1 MNLIFAPIG
10 LAIGNR
16 HLLKTFIVKDIK
28 GRFEGSVAG
37 TFWALIHPLAQILVY
52 LAVFSI
58 VLRVEVK
65 AHETGTDSYAVFFLS
80 GMFPWLLVAETL
92 SRAVGCLV
100 DNAELITKVVFPV
113 ELIPLSRVLSS
124 FVLNGVG
131 MMLFLGF
138 LAFKGHCSP
147 SWLFLAILIPLQML
161 FAWGMAS
168 LLAAFCV
175 FIRDIRE
182 LLGIVLMVWFF
193 ATPILYPIS
202 MTPEELRPYMF
213 LNPMSSFTDLYRQA
227 LLLHAWDWTT
237 LFQVG
242 IISVVL
248 YGLGA
253 WFFKRAKPA
262 FGDVL

>member
-1 MNLIFAPIG
+1 MNFVFAPIG
-10 LAIGNR
+10 LALENR

-37 TFWALIHPLAQILVY
+37 TLWALIHPLAQILVY

-58 VLRVEVK
+58 VLRVQVT
-65 AHETGTDSYAVFFLS
+65 ARETGTDSYAVFFLS
-80 GMFPWLLVAETL
+80 GMFPWLLLAETL
-92 SRAVGCLV
+92 SRSVGSLV

-131 MMLFLGF
+131 MVLLLGF
-138 LAFKGHCSP
+138 IVFKGYFSA
-147 SWLFLAILIPLQML
+147 SWILLAILVPLQML
-161 FAWGMAS
+161 FAWGLAS

-182 LLGIVLMVWFF
+182 LLGIGLMVWFF
-193 ATPILYPIS
+193 VTPILYPIS
-202 MTPEELRPYMF
+202 MTPEALRPYMF
-213 LNPMSSFTDLYRQA
+213 LNPMSGFTVLYRQA
-227 LLLHAWDWTT
+227 LLLHMWDWAT
-237 LFQVG
+237 LVQVG
-242 IISVVL
+242 LISVVL
-248 YGLGA
+248 YGLGS
-253 WFFKRAKPA
+253 WFFRRAKPA